1 MFAVLFA
8 GFIRCISNRF
18 SRFSVVYSSCYKGR
32 LIRDD
37 AIRNGREMKEVRV

>member
-1 MFAVLFA
+1 MFAVLLT
-8 GFIRCISNRF
+8 GFICCISNSF
-18 SRFSVVYSSCYKGR
+18 SRFLVVYSNCYKGT

>member
-8 GFIRCISNRF
+8 GFIRCISNSF
-18 SRFSVVYSSCYKGR
+18 SRFLVVYSSCYKGT

>member
-8 GFIRCISNRF
+8 GFVRCISNSF

-32 LIRDD
+32 MIRDD